1 MTSASSTSA
10 RSLFGDSKNMLSER
24 VKLNINNMSSVI
36 KQMQKSS
43 KSHEIISQS
52 VKALASQDSSI
63 DHTENNL
70 NQIKNICINFN
81 QQLCDLKK
89 NIFVIE
95 EVKEHVQ
102 TMQR

>member
-24 VKLNINNMSSVI
+24 VKLNLNNMSSVI
-36 KQMQKSS
+36 KQIHKSS

-52 VKALASQDSSI
+52 VKALASLDTSI
-63 DHTENNL
+63 EHTENNL
-70 NQIKNICINFN
+70 NQIKKICTNFN
-81 QQLCDLKK
+81 DQFNDLKQ
-89 NIFVIE
+89 NVFVLE